1 LKKRAESDFEIEVGE
16 RIIRRGYKVIPQF
29 KPLPNDFNYRVDLVV
44 QGEKSRVGVECD
56 GDRYHGPEKW
66 ENDQRR
72 ETQLRRAGWKFWRIS
87 GSAFYREKERSL
99 EGLWRFLEDERIRPY
114 RLSDEAEG
122 GEKSNLL
129 GKESG
134 EQKLT
139 GSSLQNESMNKERGS
154 NEEDKSSR
162 TTLRTGENINDS
174 MPDGISIQSRDR
186 IGEMKELID
195 LISNWKAWQELIDW
209 GHKTGN
215 VDSHS
220 RAISWQVLDNL
231 KLGRKMPLW
240 LRNEMIKIW
249 KTANK
254 KGFKPKI

>member
-1 LKKRAESDFEIEVGE
+1 MAWSCG
-16 RIIRRGYKVIPQF
+16 G
-29 KPLPNDFNYRVDLVV
+29 KPISHNRNNAR
-44 QGEKSRVGVECD
+44 
-56 GDRYHGPEKW
+56 PEKW

-87 GSAFYREKERSL
+87 GSAFYRDKEKSL
-99 EGLWRFLEDERIRPY
+99 EGLWRFLEDEEIMPY
-114 RLSDEAEG
+114 RSSDEGGKG
-122 GEKSNLL
+122 GEKTNPL
-129 GKESG
+129 GEESKERSSS
-134 EQKLT
+134 
-139 GSSLQNESMNKERGS
+139 GSSLQNESMDKERGKKRS
-154 NEEDKSSR
+154 NEEDKSSSR
-162 TTLRTGENINDS
+162 IPKTGENINDS
-174 MPDGISIQSRDR
+174 MPDDISVQSYDR

-220 RAISWQVLDNL
+220 RTISWQVLDHL

-240 LRNEMIKIW
+240 LRNEMMKIW